1 MTLRLFFMRHG
12 ETEWSLSGQHTGRA
26 DIPLTTDGEDEAR
39 QLGERLRVFSL
50 THVFSSP
57 LKRAWRSC
65 DLAGL
70 SQQAKVEQDL
80 IEWDNGEYEGK
91 TPAEIHATRPE
102 WNVFRDGCPGG
113 EMPDEISE
121 RADRLIERLTKL
133 DGNVA
138 LFSHSHFGRVLAAR
152 WIGLAV
158 PHAQSLLLSTASL
171 SILGYEHDRPAIVLW
186 NSAPLSQ
193 FVESDQ

>member
-26 DIPLTTDGEDEAR
+26 DIPLTANGEDEAR
-39 QLGERLRVFSL
+39 RLGERLRVYAFN
-50 THVFSSP
+50 HVLSSP
-57 LKRAWRSC
+57 LQRAWRTC
-65 DLAGL
+65 ELAGL
-70 SQQAKVEQDL
+70 SQCAKVEQDL
-80 IEWDNGEYEGK
+80 IEWDDGDYEGR
-91 TPAEIHATRPE
+91 TSTEIHATRPG
-102 WNVFRDGCPGG
+102 WNVFRDGCLGG
-113 EMPDEISE
+113 EMPDEISA
-121 RADRLIERLTKL
+121 RADRLIERLMKL

-158 PHAQSLLLSTASL
+158 EHAQSLLLSTASL

-193 FVESDQ
+193 FVETDP